1 MAELRFDG
9 RVAVITGAGQG
20 LGRQHALELAA
31 RGAKVVVNDLGG
43 ALDGSGSSAGPAAA
57 VVEEITQNGGEAVA
71 STDNVATP
79 EGARAIVQAALD
91 AYGRID
97 IVVNNAGILRDKSF
111 KNMAPEEF
119 DQVIAV
125 HLRGSF
131 LVTHA
136 AWPHLREQAYGR
148 VVMTSSPAGLFGNFG
163 QANYASAKMGLVG
176 LTKTLAAEGA
186 KYNIKVN
193 AIAPIAWTRMTEEL
207 FPPEFK
213 DSLSVEL
220 VTPVVAWLAHESNE
234 GSGETYSVGGG
245 RVARVFVA
253 EGPGFT
259 KEGGLSVEDVRDHW
273 QQINETEPYLIAK
286 NIGDQTAAVFDAI
299 KAATQR

>member
-1 MAELRFDG
+1 MAELRFNG
-9 RVAVITGAGQG
+9 RVAIVTGAGQG

-43 ALDGSGSSAGPAAA
+43 ALDGSGASAGPAAS
-57 VVEEITQNGGEAVA
+57 VVEEIKKNGGEAVA
-71 STDNVATP
+71 NNDNVATA
-79 EGARAIVQAALD
+79 EGAQAIVRTALD
-91 AYGRID
+91 TYGKID

-136 AWPHLREQAYGR
+136 AWPHLRGQAYGR

-163 QANYASAKMGLVG
+163 QANYSSAKMGLVG

-193 AIAPIAWTRMTEEL
+193 AIAPIAWTRMTEEM
-207 FPPEFK
+207 FPPEYK
-213 DSLSVEL
+213 DKLSVEL
-220 VTPVVAWLAHESNE
+220 VTPVVAWLVHESNE
-234 GSGETYSVGGG
+234 GTGETYSVGGG

-253 EGPGFT
+253 EGPGYT
-259 KEGGLSVEDVRDHW
+259 SQDGLSVEDIRDNW
-273 QQINETEPYLIAK
+273 QQINETEPYLLAK
-286 NIGDQTAAVFDAI
+286 NIGEQTMAVFDAI
-299 KAATQR
+299 K

>member
-9 RVAVITGAGQG
+9 RVAIVTGAGQG

-43 ALDGSGSSAGPAAA
+43 SLHGSGSSAGPAAA
-57 VVEEITQNGGEAVA
+57 VVEEIKKNGGEAVA
-71 STDNVATP
+71 NTDNVATP
-79 EGARAIVQAALD
+79 EGAEAIVRTALD
-91 AYGRID
+91 AFGKID

-148 VVMTSSPAGLFGNFG
+148 VVMTTSPAGLFGNFG
-163 QANYASAKMGLVG
+163 QANYSSAKMGLVG

-207 FPPEFK
+207 VPPDYKEK
-213 DSLSVEL
+213 LSVEL
-220 VTPVVAWLAHESNE
+220 VTPVVAWLAHETNE
-234 GSGETYSVGGG
+234 ATGETYSVGGG

-259 KEGGLSVEDVRDHW
+259 KQGGLSVEDVRDNW
-273 QQINETEPYLIAK
+273 QQINEVEPYLLAK
-286 NIGDQTAAVFDAI
+286 DIGEQTMAVFNAI
-299 KAATQR
+299 K

>member
-9 RVAVITGAGQG
+9 RVAIVTGAGQG

-43 ALDGSGSSAGPAAA
+43 ALDGTGASTGPASD
-57 VVEEITQNGGEAVA
+57 VVAEIKKNGGEAVA
-71 STDNVATP
+71 SLDNVATV
-79 EGARAIVQAALD
+79 EGAEAIVRTALD
-91 AYGRID
+91 AFGRVD

-111 KNMAPEEF
+111 KNMSPEEF

-163 QANYASAKMGLVG
+163 QANYSAAKMGLVG

-193 AIAPIAWTRMTEEL
+193 AIAPIAWTRMTEDL
-207 FPPEFK
+207 LPAEFK
-213 DSLSVEL
+213 DRLSVDL

-234 GSGETYSVGGG
+234 STGETYSVGGG
-245 RVARVFVA
+245 KIARVFVA
-253 EGPGFT
+253 EGPGLA
-259 KEGGLSVEDVRDHW
+259 KKDGLSVEDIRDNW

-286 NIGDQTAAVFDAI
+286 NIGEQTAALFQAL
-299 KAATQR
+299 Q